1 MKNIY
6 YISKN
11 KRMVGVIK
19 QNSNNT
25 WSMYRGLIN
34 SELNYC
40 GDFENAHSAMYKM
53 EKDGWEEIKNNT

>member
-11 KRMVGVIK
+11 KRMTGFLK
-19 QNSNNT
+19 KNASGT

-34 SELNYC
+34 GALNYC
-40 GDFENAHSAMYKM
+40 GDFESVHHAMYRM